1 MKKQEKQEYIMHI
14 ENLYDTL
21 MNIKEE
27 RGISY
32 GEIYHIENLKMKE
45 LKDLEN
51 EIYEELERIIE
62 IVKDYM

>member
-1 MKKQEKQEYIMHI
+1 MSKQEKQEYIMHV

-32 GEIYHIENLKMKE
+32 GEIAYVESLKKKE
-45 LKDLEN
+45 LEKLEE
-51 EIYEELERIIE
+51 EIIEELERIKE
-62 IVKDYM
+62 IVNDIV